1 MVDLKTIRKEKGLTQ
16 QQLADIVGIKRT
28 TISNL
33 ELGTS
38 KEPRTKN
45 AKKIAKVLD
54 IDWKLF
60 FSD

>member
-1 MVDLKTIRKEKGLTQ
+1 MIDLKTARKEKGYTQ
-16 QQLADIVGIKRT
+16 QQLADKAGVKRT

-33 ELGTS
+33 EIGTS

-45 AKKIAKVLD
+45 AKKIAEVLG